1 VGSSVARGLLVGI
14 GVLIATSFFGLPTFV
29 APAWTLLFAVL
40 GALFYWWQMRQ
51 IRRDRSR
58 AAAERLDKEGEQR

>member
-1 VGSSVARGLLVGI
+1 MDTAYKLLE
-14 GVLIATSFFGLPTFV
+14 A
-29 APAWTLLFAVL
+29 LLFAVL
-40 GALFYWWQMRQ
+40 GGLFYWWQMRQ